1 MSNRVAVRPP
11 LSPRANGVWG
21 KRLAVMVAAPLLFL
35 ALIEGAL
42 RVAGYGYPTSY
53 LVPGS
58 GTLQGQLVENPDFG
72 RRFFPPGLLRVP
84 PPTVVHPTKP
94 PGTTRILIFGE
105 SAAMGDPQPA
115 MGVARYLAELL
126 RGRYPGR
133 TFEVVPIAMTA
144 ISSHALVPMARD
156 CRALGADYWLVYAGN
171 NEMIG
176 PFGAGATLG
185 GSGLPW
191 PLVRTVLALK
201 ATRLGQAVEALSR
214 SLQRRPDGSTRW
226 AGLRVLAGD
235 TVGGDSP
242 QRRRVYQAFERNLA
256 DLVRAGKS
264 AGAQVLLSTVAVN
277 LRECGPFASAHGRT
291 LSAADQSQWQAA
303 FEEAERRLAKADP
316 EAALESLRRAGALD
330 DAHAGLQFALG
341 QALVLAPT
349 NQAAARRAFERARDL
364 DVLPLRADGVLASLV
379 GRVAARE
386 GVPWLDAAD
395 ALAKAAPFG
404 TPGGEFFYEHVHLTP
419 EGNYALARV
428 FAEGLEA
435 SAPAAWRAGAGG
447 DSPAAWPSAEACAAR
462 LMLTP
467 WARAAAAEMMLRR
480 CVDAP
485 FTNQV
490 NHVRHLES
498 LAEIVA
504 RQRRAQTPEN
514 AAAVR
519 AAYTNAIA
527 RAPQDHWLRRGYAEF
542 LEANND
548 LPEATEQWRSVIE
561 QLPHHPLGYFQAGSV
576 LRRRREFDAS
586 RPLLEKAI
594 ALQPDWIEARL
605 ELADLFL
612 AQKQP
617 AAAVRVCEEAL
628 RVQDDHARTYLKL
641 ANALA
646 AQERRSEAIRAL
658 EKAVGLN
665 GGLWEARYLLGV
677 EYGLQDRREEARQ
690 QFVEVVRLRPDHA
703 RAQFNLGIA
712 LARMQQWSA
721 AAEHLAEAA
730 RLDPRNDAAK
740 QALAQALAFGRQAQ
754 AGPGPGSG
762 PRPPSPL
769 APPSPTEVHPPA
781 PPRAPSSE

>member
-1 MSNRVAVRPP
+1 M
-11 LSPRANGVWG
+11 L
-21 KRLAVMVAAPLLFL
+21 AAPVLFL

-42 RVAGYGYPTSY
+42 RLAGYGHPTSY

-58 GTLQGQLVENPDFG
+58 GPLQGQLVDNPEFG
-72 RRFFPPGLLRVP
+72 RRFFPAGLLRVP
-84 PPTVVHPTKP
+84 PPTVVSATKP
-94 PGTTRILIFGE
+94 RGTVRILIFGE
-105 SAAMGDPQPA
+105 SAAMGDPKPA
-115 MGVARYLAELL
+115 MGVARYLEELL
-126 RGRYPGR
+126 RGRYPGV

-144 ISSHALVPMARD
+144 INSHALVPMARE
-156 CRALGADYWLVYAGN
+156 CRALDADYWVVYAGN

-191 PLVRTVLALK
+191 PLVRTVIALK

-214 SLQRRPDGSTRW
+214 SLRHRPEGSTRW

-264 AGAQVLLSTVAVN
+264 AGAKVLLSTVAVN
-277 LRECGPFASAHGRT
+277 LRDCAPFASAPGRN
-291 LSAADQSQWQAA
+291 LSAADRSQWQSA
-303 FEEAERRLAKADP
+303 FEEGERRITPAQPELALAG
-316 EAALESLRRAGALD
+316 LRRAAALD

-341 QALVLAPT
+341 QALLLTPT
-349 NQAAARRAFERARDL
+349 NQPAARMAFERARDL
-364 DVLPLRADGVLASLV
+364 DVLPLRADGPLATLV
-379 GRVAARE
+379 GRIAAQE
-386 GVPWLDAAD
+386 GVPLLDAAD
-395 ALAKAAPFG
+395 ALANASPGG
-404 TPGGEFFYEHVHLTP
+404 TPGSEFFYEHVHLTP

-428 FAEGLEA
+428 FAEGIA
-435 SAPAAWRAGAGG
+435 VSAPAAWRVGAGG
-447 DSPAAWPSAEACAAR
+447 ASSSEWLSAEACATR

-490 NHVRHLES
+490 NHVRHLEM

-514 AAAVR
+514 AALTR
-519 AAYTNAIA
+519 AAYTQALA
-527 RAPQDHWLRRGYAEF
+527 RAPQDFWLRRGYAEF
-542 LEANND
+542 LEAIND
-548 LPEATEQWRSVIE
+548 LPEATVQWRGVIE
-561 QLPHHPLGYFQAGSV
+561 RLPHHPVGYLQAGSV
-576 LRRRREFDAS
+576 LRRRREFDAA

-605 ELADLFL
+605 ELADLYL
-612 AQKQP
+612 ARKQP
-617 AAAVRVCEEAL
+617 AEAVRVCEEAL

-641 ANALA
+641 ADALA
-646 AQERRSEAIRAL
+646 AQERRAEAIRAL
-658 EKAVGLN
+658 EKAVSLD

-690 QFVEVVRLRPDHA
+690 QFVEVLRLRPDHA
-703 RAQFNLGIA
+703 RAHFNLGIA
-712 LARMQQWSA
+712 LARMQEWA
-721 AAEHLAEAA
+721 KAAEHLAEAA

-740 QALAQALAFGRQAQ
+740 QAWAQALAFGRQAQ
-754 AGPGPGSG
+754 SPSATPGAT
-762 PRPPSPL
+762 PPIPL
-769 APPSPTEVHPPA
+769 APPSLIPTAPPA
-781 PPRAPSSE
+781 PARAPVPE

>member
-1 MSNRVAVRPP
+1 MSKRVAVRPP
-11 LSPRANGVWG
+11 ASPRANGSWG

-42 RVAGYGYPTSY
+42 RVAGYGYPTAY
-53 LVPGS
+53 LVPGT
-58 GTLQGQLVENPDFG
+58 GTLQGRLVDNPEFG
-72 RRFFPPGLLRVP
+72 RRFFPAGLLRVP
-84 PPTVVHPTKP
+84 PPTVLSPTKA

-105 SAAMGDPQPA
+105 SAAMGDPKPA

-144 ISSHALVPMARD
+144 ISSHALVPMARE
-156 CRALGADYWLVYAGN
+156 CRALDADFWIVYAGN

-201 ATRLGQAVEALSR
+201 ATRLGQAFEALSR
-214 SLQRRPDGSTRW
+214 SLHRRPAGSARW

-242 QRRRVYQAFERNLA
+242 QRRRVYQAFERNLT

-277 LRECGPFASAHGRT
+277 LRDCAPFASAHGRT
-291 LSAADQSQWQAA
+291 LSAAEQSQWQTAVD
-303 FEEAERRLAKADP
+303 EAERRLAKADP
-316 EAALESLRRAGALD
+316 EAALEPLRRAGALD
-330 DAHAGLQFALG
+330 DAHAGFQFALG
-341 QALVLAPT
+341 RALGLTATNRAP
-349 NQAAARRAFERARDL
+349 ARTAFERARDL
-364 DVLPLRADGVLASLV
+364 DGLPLRADGTLATLT

-386 GVPWLDAAD
+386 GVPLLDAAD
-395 ALAKAAPFG
+395 ALAQASPGG
-404 TPGGEFFYEHVHLTP
+404 TPGSEFFYEHVHLTP

-428 FAEGLEA
+428 FAEGLVA
-435 SAPAAWRAGAGG
+435 SAPAAWRAGDGG
-447 DSPAAWPSAEACAAR
+447 AAPVEWPSAEDCASR

-514 AAAVR
+514 AASVR
-519 AAYTNAIA
+519 AAYIRAIA
-527 RAPQDHWLRRGYAEF
+527 EAPQDPWLRRGYAEF
-542 LEANND
+542 LEAIND
-548 LPEATEQWRSVIE
+548 LSEATVQWRSVIE
-561 QLPHHPLGYFQAGSV
+561 RLPHHPVGYLQAGSV
-576 LRRRREFDAS
+576 LRRRREFAAA

-612 AQKQP
+612 AEKQP
-617 AAAVRVCEEAL
+617 AEAVRVCEEAV
-628 RVQDDHARTYLKL
+628 RVQEDHARAHLKL

-646 AQERRSEAIRAL
+646 AQDRRGDAIRAL
-658 EKAVGLN
+658 EKAVALD

-690 QFVEVVRLRPDHA
+690 QFVEVLRLRPDHA

-712 LARMQQWSA
+712 LARMQQWKE
-721 AAEHLAEAA
+721 AAEHLAEAV

-740 QALAQALAFGRQAQ
+740 QALAQAVAFGRQAQ
-754 AGPGPGSG
+754 TVPGPGSG
-762 PRPPSPL
+762 PTPPIPL
-769 APPSPTEVHPPA
+769 APSSSTPVDSPA
-781 PPRAPSSE
+781 PLRAPSSE